1 MIENKRNIQLGIK
14 SVTYILDEELSQE
27 AKNMITNLS
36 IQEKIIDYT
45 NLRFKRN
52 KSLEFDFREYRSL
65 KNMFKEIYYRKI
77 SIDKAEDTQRESKN
91 LYDALEKYR
100 PTTI

>member
-1 MIENKRNIQLGIK
+1 M
-14 SVTYILDEELSQE
+14 TYILDEELSQE
-27 AKNMITNLS
+27 AKNMITKLS

-52 KSLEFDFREYRSL
+52 KNLEFDFREYRSL
-65 KNMFKEIYYRKI
+65 KNMLKEIYCRNI
-77 SIDKAEDTQRESKN
+77 SIDKAEDTQREFKN